1 MDMGLPQYL
10 FEGRY
15 LTFTQ
20 PILGTKHCMGGLMYN
35 WLLTTRVEILI
46 SPVREKAKNSGSRGS
61 NGQHLLRVAMC
72 RHRAKPFTCIE
83 LLKPGREPVGVALS
97 LFPFRR

>member
-1 MDMGLPQYL
+1 MGLPQYL

-15 LTFTQ
+15 LAFTQ
-20 PILGTKHCMGGLMYN
+20 PILGTEHCVSGLTYN

-46 SPVREKAKNSGSRGS
+46 SPEKEKANNSGSRGS

-72 RHRAKPFTCIE
+72 RHHAKPLTCIE
-83 LLKPGREPVGVALS
+83 LLKPDREPMGVALS
-97 LFPFRR
+97 LFLREN